1 MSESTG
7 STRVEWPRASN
18 LRVLVVDDEE
28 GVRESLAEA
37 LEGKWTVLQAAS
49 GEEALRIVEAERPE
63 ILLSDHRMSPI
74 EGMDFLRQAAILVP
88 RARRLL
94 MTGFADLDSVIRG
107 LNQDVFHRYITKP
120 WDEKELHRLLE
131 EAAVQYMQDV
141 DWFHLVERRIE
152 PLRQRLVDHEV
163 YPMLNSKRA
172 LQIFME
178 YHCYAVWDF
187 MSLLKRLQQK
197 LTSISVPW
205 QSPENMFAAR
215 MVNEIVVAE
224 ETDQRQ
230 DGSGFVSHFD
240 LYVESMAEV
249 GASTDTLRRFTDLIR
264 EGMPWR
270 KAIERAQIPAAAG
283 AFIARTLEV
292 CEDHPAYEVA
302 SYFLFG
308 RENLIPSMF
317 RKIVEGLAIAEKID
331 IGAFRYYLD
340 RHIGLDEEEHGPA
353 SQRMM
358 RALCGH
364 DDARWRLV
372 LRAAEESLI
381 ARIHLWD
388 GIAEA
393 IQKG

>member
-1 MSESTG
+1 MSGNHEA
-7 STRVEWPRASN
+7 EWPRAN
-18 LRVLVVDDEE
+18 TLRILVVDDEP

-37 LEGKWTVLQAAS
+37 LESRWQILQASS

-63 ILLSDHRMSPI
+63 IILTDHRMSPV
-74 EGMDFLRQAAILVP
+74 EGMEFLRRAQALVP
-88 RARRLL
+88 QARRLL
-94 MTGFADLDSVIRG
+94 MTGFADLETVIKG
-107 LNQDVFHRYITKP
+107 VNEEVFHRYITKP
-120 WDEKELHRLLE
+120 WDEKQLYAMLE
-131 EAAVQYMQDV
+131 ESASQYMKDI
-141 DWFHLVERRIE
+141 DRFHLVERRIE

-163 YPMLNSKRA
+163 YPLLNTKKA

-197 LTSISVPW
+197 LTSIAVPW

-230 DGSGFVSHFD
+230 DKSGYVSHFD

-249 GASTDTLRRFTDLIR
+249 GASTDTLLRFTDLIR

-283 AFIARTLEV
+283 RFVSRTLEV

-317 RKIVEGLAIAEKID
+317 RKIVEGLAASEKIE

-364 DDARWRLV
+364 EDARWRLV
-372 LRAAEESLI
+372 LRAADEALI
-381 ARIHLWD
+381 ARIDLWD
-388 GIAEA
+388 GIAAA
-393 IQKG
+393 IKKG